1 MFIFQLRFQKCIDA
15 HPEIVQKVT
24 ATEQEKAKEKIDKE
38 KEKVSWSKCTVQLK
52 IFLENYEIS
61 NDFQQGTLIEPVIET

>member
-1 MFIFQLRFQKCIDA
+1 M
-15 HPEIVQKVT
+15 QKVT

-38 KEKVSWSKCTVQLK
+38 KEKVSWSKRTVHLK
-52 IFLENYEIS
+52 IFLENHEIS